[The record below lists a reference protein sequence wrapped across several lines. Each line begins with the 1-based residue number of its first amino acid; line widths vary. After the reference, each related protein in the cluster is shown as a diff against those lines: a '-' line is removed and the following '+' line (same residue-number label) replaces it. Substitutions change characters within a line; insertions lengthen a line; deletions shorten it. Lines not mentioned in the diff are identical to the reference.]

1 MEYKLP
7 PLPYAYDALEPYID
21 ARTME
26 IHYTKHHQGYVN
38 SLNKTLQNY
47 PNLQTMTPEELL
59 KELHAMPEVIRT
71 AVRNYAGGDANHTL
85 FWRIMKKDGGGQPRG
100 MIADAIKKLFGNFGA
115 LQEQFNTTAKTV
127 FGSGWAW
134 LCVDREGDLVIISS
148 SDQDSP
154 VSQGLS
160 PILGLD
166 VWEHAYYL
174 QYQNRRPD
182 YITAWWHV
190 INWEQVEEY
199 YRAIIK

>member
-115 LQEQFNTTAKTV
+115 LQEQFNTIAKTV

>member
-38 SLNKTLQNY
+38 GLNKTLQNY

-59 KELHAMPEVIRT
+59 KELHAMPEVIRM

-100 MIADAIKKLFGNFGA
+100 MVADAIKKLFGNFGA
-115 LQEQFNTTAKTV
+115 LQEQFNTVAKTV

-134 LCVDREGDLVIISS
+134 LCIDREGGLVITSTS
-148 SDQDSP
+148 NQDSP
-154 VSQGLS
+154 LSQGLS

-174 QYQNRRPD
+174 KYQNKRPD